1 MGLACCGSKKSN
13 AVRGH
18 SADVNKSNVD
28 SPTQDHPK
36 DANEFGQSSSNDQ
49 DGKQRSSSKKKKDSK
64 GGHSKGSHHSMESN
78 SSASSLSSSGASSP
92 ISYSSVSSRRPT
104 GRPTDLKVE
113 AEIAEYDQK
122 QLELAVDD
130 RISILQHSHVDLS
143 QPVFYPPP
151 LPDRARTSLE
161 MQLKEVSK
169 MEPERETILKQTQLK
184 KNEKMRKPYLA
195 QERNRVDEVIRRQSI
210 TKAHIFETLNKDIR

>member
-18 SADVNKSNVD
+18 SADVNKSNVE
-28 SPTQDHPK
+28 SPPQDHPK

-49 DGKQRSSSKKKKDSK
+49 LGKQRSSSKKKKDSK
-64 GGHSKGSHHSMESN
+64 GGHSKGSHPSMERN
-78 SSASSLSSSGASSP
+78 SSASSLSSGASSP
-92 ISYSSVSSRRPT
+92 ISYSSESSRRPT
-104 GRPTDLKVE
+104 DRPKDLNVE
-113 AEIAEYDQK
+113 AEIAEYDKK

-151 LPDRARTSLE
+151 LPGRARTSLE
-161 MQLKEVSK
+161 MQLKEVQK

-184 KNEKMRKPYLA
+184 QKEKMRKPSLA